1 MDVRLPI
8 KYAWLTVVAALVT
21 LGLKSGAAWVT
32 NSVGLFSDALESI
45 VNLVTGVTLV
55 ALLKIAKA
63 PPDSDHPYGHDKAE
77 YFANGV
83 QGTLILLAAFSIT
96 WAALERLWEPQMLEA
111 AAEGISLAVAASV
124 LNLMAARVLLK
135 KGNALKSDGLKG
147 EAHHLMSDVWS
158 SVAGVGLVYLT
169 DLTWLDPAAALA
181 VSAWVLITGI
191 KLIKN
196 SVTGLMDQALPP
208 ESQAVLLE
216 ILEKYQ
222 AEKGMDFHAL
232 RSRVSGARTFV
243 TVHILVPGAWT
254 VKRGHDLLDELE
266 AEVAEAL
273 SGVTMV
279 THLEPLEEESSFL
292 DTEIV

>member
-1 MDVRLPI
+1 
-8 KYAWLTVVAALVT
+8 
-21 LGLKSGAAWVT
+21 
-32 NSVGLFSDALESI
+32 
-45 VNLVTGVTLV
+45 
-55 ALLKIAKA
+55 
-63 PPDSDHPYGHDKAE
+63 
-77 YFANGV
+77 
-83 QGTLILLAAFSIT
+83 
-96 WAALERLWEPQMLEA
+96 
-111 AAEGISLAVAASV
+111 
-124 LNLMAARVLLK
+124 
-135 KGNALKSDGLKG
+135 
-147 EAHHLMSDVWS
+147 
-158 SVAGVGLVYLT
+158 
-169 DLTWLDPAAALA
+169 
-181 VSAWVLITGI
+181 
-191 KLIKN
+191 
-196 SVTGLMDQALPP
+196 MDQALPP